1 MTDPTAFLQ
10 SNKLATLEGA
20 TRALESLVATILYLY
35 CELVV
40 SRLDWANQNGRI
52 VVVVDGDSASFPL
65 INNIV
70 DLDSTPINF
79 VSSSVDMSRSDIIY
93 FIDEYLARFGWLL
106 FVVHCCSW
114 CVADSTDS
122 LSLFH
127 ALSRAFTL
135 RFRCPLREPLS
146 NLLAA
151 VCLFCS

>member
-1 MTDPTAFLQ
+1 MLVRVISSAMTDPTAFLQ

-70 DLDSTPINF
+70 DLDSTPISF
-79 VSSSVDMSRSDIIY
+79 VSSSVDRVVVIL
-93 FIDEYLARFGWLL
+93 FISSMNILLDLDGSCLL
-106 FVVHCCSW
+106 FTVVHGVWLIQSIH
-114 CVADSTDS
+114 S
-122 LSLFH
+122 LS
-127 ALSRAFTL
+127 R
-135 RFRCPLREPLS
+135 
-146 NLLAA
+146 
-151 VCLFCS
+151 